1 MLDSEYWIVKKSGE
15 VRGEDRG
22 GKRERG
28 DGSRLKEDE
37 KKGGEE
43 ESGNKAINRI
53 ETYYLSARVFLGG
66 LRAACRIP

>member
-1 MLDSEYWIVKKSGE
+1 MKKSGE
-15 VRGEDRG
+15 ARGEDRG
-22 GKRERG
+22 SKREGGG
-28 DGSRLKEDE
+28 DGRRLKEDE

>member
-1 MLDSEYWIVKKSGE
+1 MKKSGE

-22 GKRERG
+22 GKRKGG
-28 DGSRLKEDE
+28 DRRRLKKDE
-37 KKGGEE
+37 KKEKEE